1 MLYLMSELF
10 VDELLL
16 LYRLWQLLVVLL
28 PRWRLRVEAA
38 LLMQSRICRRCQ
50 RCRIGSCLKVT
61 AKQIVFLLG
70 KVVRRNWLRLTRL

>member
-28 PRWRLRVEAA
+28 PRWRLRIEAA
-38 LLMQSRICRRCQ
+38 LLMQSRIC